1 MSGVFRHRRQWKAF
15 CHAVAFMAV
24 GQWRRIEALAKPM
37 ETTEILQEGNAEDR
51 QERTMSLRQRQEI
64 QEVLRRMNA

>member
-1 MSGVFRHRRQWKAF
+1 VADRRQQQRLAAIEPSALYAF
-15 CHAVAFMAV
+15 ISHLGPFYAF
-24 GQWRRIEALAKPM
+24 RLA
-37 ETTEILQEGNAEDR
+37 TLLGQEGSSDDW